1 MKGAATARLLLLRH
15 GESTLNA
22 SSTFTG
28 LLDAPLS
35 PAGEAQVGVAASLIA
50 EAGLRPDLIVTTPML
65 RARRT
70 TDLLLAGLGLT
81 AEAGVDL
88 GGPGPTTRNAGGLP
102 APAAGVPVVSRPH
115 PSTTAAG
122 GVREVVTWRLIERDY
137 GCLTGLAKSDARA
150 LLGEDAFFT
159 LRRTMNGRPP
169 AASAGQEASWPLEP
183 VADRGP
189 LVPGAGE
196 SLADVVRRVRPVWAD
211 VISPALTAGEVVFVV
226 AHGNSL
232 RALCAVMEHLDDAET
247 ECLNIPAGHPLVY
260 DVRDGVPR
268 GGRYL
273 DHAAARDAARLVAAE
288 GGT

>member
-1 MKGAATARLLLLRH
+1 MEGASTARLMLLRH

-28 LLDAPLS
+28 LLDAPLT
-35 PAGEAQVGVAASLIA
+35 PAGEAQLGVAASLIA
-50 EAGLRPDLIVTTPML
+50 EAGLRPDLIVTTPMV

-70 TDLLLAGLGLT
+70 TDLVLGGLGLAT
-81 AEAGVDL
+81 D
-88 GGPGPTTRNAGGLP
+88 
-102 APAAGVPVVSRPH
+102 
-115 PSTTAAG
+115 AG
-122 GVREVVTWRLIERDY
+122 GVREVVTWRLVERDY
-137 GCLTGLAKSDARA
+137 GCLTGLPKSDARA
-150 LLGEDAFFT
+150 LLGEEAFFT

-169 AASAGQEASWPLEP
+169 AASGEQADSWPLAP

-196 SLADVVRRVRPVWAD
+196 SLADVVRRVRPAWEEL
-211 VISPALTAGEVVFVV
+211 IRPALEAGEVVFVV

-232 RALCAVMEHLDDAET
+232 RALCSTMEHLSDAET

-260 DVRDGVPR
+260 EFRDGVLLPR

-273 DHAAARDAARLVAAE
+273 DHAAARTAASLVAAE